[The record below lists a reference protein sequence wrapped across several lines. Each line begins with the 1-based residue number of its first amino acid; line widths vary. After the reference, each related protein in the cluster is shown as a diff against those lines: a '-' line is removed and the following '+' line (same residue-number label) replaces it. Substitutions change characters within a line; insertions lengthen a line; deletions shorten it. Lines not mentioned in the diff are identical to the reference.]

1 MFLPG
6 AVELGLTNNQCLTL
20 VESVEDT
27 LIFFCSRLT
36 FLIDSESRQAAP
48 DVELIST
55 WEALDTEVF
64 DLRSSLP
71 GADAQTYQRILELY
85 TERNVEMREIENRYL
100 AQQRPI
106 TVRL

>member
-36 FLIDSESRQAAP
+36 FLIDSASG
-48 DVELIST
+48 T
-55 WEALDTEVF
+55 
-64 DLRSSLP
+64 
-71 GADAQTYQRILELY
+71 GC
-85 TERNVEMREIENRYL
+85 
-100 AQQRPI
+100 
-106 TVRL
+106 